1 MVDLFNELKQQPR
14 AFHDLVEF
22 YADGHGLCDLPV
34 NAHKE
39 GIILT
44 GMGASYHAAWIGA
57 FHLNNLG
64 VPALAIEATD
74 LLNYAPSLTGR
85 SGLLVYISQSGTSG
99 EVQPL
104 LDQLDPKTCLAAVT
118 NNPESD
124 LAARA
129 NVVLPMLAGDE
140 ELIASKTYINTLAIL
155 WLLARRIGGVY
166 DGSEIDAL
174 RWTAECAGRI
184 VEGVLPAAERLL
196 GTFPPQS
203 SLIFLGHGP
212 HAATSR
218 HSAMVM
224 SEWAKVR
231 ALSAGIGA
239 FRHGFIEGVSPD
251 LGALVFAPPGRTV
264 KSALGLAR
272 ELEEYGA
279 RVLLVENGCLRFLNE
294 PGLTHLP
301 VDEFLSPILDILPIQ
316 FYAEVMRRALG
327 REPGFRYISKVVR
340 RL

>member
-1 MVDLFNELKQQPR
+1 MVDLFSELNQQPQ
-14 AFHDLVEF
+14 AFHDLVSY
-22 YADGHGLCDLPV
+22 YAEGHGLNDLPA
-34 NAHKE
+34 NAHQD
-39 GIILT
+39 GIVLT

-74 LLNYAPSLTGR
+74 LLNYAPLLPGR

-104 LDQLDPKTCLAAVT
+104 LDQLDPKTCLVAVT

-129 NVVLPMLAGDE
+129 KVVLPMLAGNE

-155 WLLARRIGGVY
+155 WLMARRIGEVY
-166 DGSEIDAL
+166 DGKEMDAL
-174 RWTAECAGRI
+174 RWTAERVERI
-184 VEGVLPAAERLL
+184 VEAVLPDAERLL
-196 GTFPPQS
+196 AAFPAQS

-224 SEWAKVR
+224 SEWAKLS

-239 FRHGFIEGVSPD
+239 FRHGFIEAVNPSLGV
-251 LGALVFAPPGRTV
+251 LVFAPPGRTV
-264 KSALGLAR
+264 NSALGLAR

-279 RVLLVENGCLRFLNE
+279 HVLLVENGCLRCLNE
-294 PGLTHLP
+294 PEPAHLP

-316 FYAEVMRRALG
+316 YYAEVMRRALG
-327 REPGFRYISKVVR
+327 LEPGFRYISKVVR